1 MAGLTGK
8 TISSSYKS
16 LLRIDDDTNGVDNV
30 LENVT
35 DGEGT
40 KSALYI
46 SDDAVRVF
54 PNDDDTVGAFTVR
67 NTSGNTIFAVDSTNT
82 AIKAGAGQFNV
93 LTQYAYFSEHFL
105 ITSANTAGNH
115 YPLTFGANSNTGI
128 ADQINIFGNG
138 TDPATSVTTA
148 DTSGDTRA
156 SNLLNHLMYVPDNIE
171 VDSVTSLEG
180 ADASSGD
187 TTRFHLMSYT
197 FNSGSTSC
205 LTSGTLIAHSSD
217 QTNAGSEQIYKNTWT
232 VDSASV
238 AAGKVLVCTF
248 EADGNNSDYSYQVI
262 VKYHLV

>member
-1 MAGLTGK
+1 MSLKDK
-8 TISSSYKS
+8 TVAEAYKS
-16 LLRIDDDTNGVDNV
+16 LLRVDDNTNGIDGAI
-30 LENVT
+30 ESVT

-40 KSALYI
+40 KAALFL
-46 SDDAVRVF
+46 SDDHVQVRPNNDDTTSTFAVRAA
-54 PNDDDTVGAFTVR
+54 GG
-67 NTSGNTIFAVDSTNT
+67 TSLLRVDSTNSVVT
-82 AIKAGAGQFNV
+82 AGVGGFNV
-93 LTQYAYFSEHFL
+93 LTQYAYFSEHF
-105 ITSANTAGNH
+105 IMTSGNTAGYH
-115 YPLTFGANSNTGI
+115 YPLTFGAATNAGTL
-128 ADQINIFGNG
+128 DQINIFGNG